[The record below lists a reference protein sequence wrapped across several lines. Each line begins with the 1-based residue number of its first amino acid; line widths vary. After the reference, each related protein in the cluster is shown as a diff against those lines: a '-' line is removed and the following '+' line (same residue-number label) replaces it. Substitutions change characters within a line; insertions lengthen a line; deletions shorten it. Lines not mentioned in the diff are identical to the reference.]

1 MSATIVYFVTGSL
14 NKDGSYYFPPFM
26 RSQIEAMEKE
36 HKKVIVAI
44 LLNNSSPKA
53 VMQNIREWK
62 KKIKTLGKC
71 IVHAQYGSVTALT
84 AALSKGKNPLVISF
98 CGDDMLGTKQ
108 TGWKWAIRSRL
119 MVGISHLSTLWA
131 NHLIAKSK
139 NIYNRM
145 FSFQQSMCDIIPN
158 GVDLDTFTPVDQN
171 EARKQLN
178 WSSND
183 FIVLFNPSSGNN
195 AYVKN
200 KPLAD
205 EAISLLQQ
213 EVPQT
218 KLMLIENKT
227 YKEINLMMHAAD
239 ALLVTSLHEGS
250 PNIVKEAMAC
260 NLPVVTVNCGDVAER
275 LNGVNNSFVSK
286 EYSAPNL
293 TSALLQV
300 HHTGQRSNGR
310 EQLLA
315 QQIDNN
321 AVIQKI
327 KNIYNRLS

>member
-1 MSATIVYFVTGSL
+1 MSATIVYFVTGSV

-36 HKKVIVAI
+36 YHKVEVAI

-53 VMQNIREWK
+53 VLQNIREWK
-62 KKIKTLGKC
+62 KKIKAMGNC

-84 AALSKGKNPLVISF
+84 AALSKGNNPLVISF

-119 MVGISHLSTLWA
+119 MVAISHLSTLWA

-139 NIYNRM
+139 NIYDRM
-145 FSFQQSMCDIIPN
+145 FSFQQKMCDIIPN
-158 GVDLDTFTPVDQN
+158 GVNLNTFTHVEQN
-171 EARKQLN
+171 EARTELN
-178 WSSND
+178 WPSND

-205 EAISLLQQ
+205 EAITLLQQ
-213 EVPQT
+213 QLPQT

-227 YKEINLMMHAAD
+227 YSEINLMMHAAD

-260 NLPVVTVNCGDVAER
+260 NLPVVTVNCGDVTER
-275 LNGVNNSFVSK
+275 LNGVSNSYVITH
-286 EYSAPNL
+286 YSATEL
-293 TSALLQV
+293 ATALLQI
-300 HHTGQRSNGR
+300 HHKGQRSDGR

-315 QQIDNN
+315 QQIDNV